1 MLDAHIYQMML
12 SLHTQIRSQKLVAN
26 EGVLLVHAMKRSL
39 DELVPGFDATF
50 DKHYQSLASG
60 PLGQS
65 HADTLLQLDGI
76 IAELRRLAFP

>member
-1 MLDAHIYQMML
+1 
-12 SLHTQIRSQKLVAN
+12 
-26 EGVLLVHAMKRSL
+26 MKRSL

-50 DKHYQSLASG
+50 DKHYQSLAAG

-65 HADTLLQLDGI
+65 HAETLLQLDGI